1 MSSKSTELSQ
11 EIIPPINFK
20 GEQFQGY
27 MTDRLNDN
35 PIMHKYFGAYT
46 TKVEKKEH
54 EHPPYN
60 HPFNISSPTNSN
72 NINHHPSPFYKH

>member
-54 EHPPYN
+54 
-60 HPFNISSPTNSN
+60 
-72 NINHHPSPFYKH
+72 